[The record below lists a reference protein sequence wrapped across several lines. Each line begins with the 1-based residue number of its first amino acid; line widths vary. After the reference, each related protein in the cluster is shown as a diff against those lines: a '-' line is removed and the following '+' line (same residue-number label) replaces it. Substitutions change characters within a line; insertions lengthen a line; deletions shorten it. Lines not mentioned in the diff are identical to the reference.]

1 MRFLNLPPLLAL
13 YFAVTPALALDKTQK
28 DDLIVQC
35 AACHGA
41 DGIARD
47 AETPDIAGQH
57 DVYLYNQLKAFA
69 SGKRPHKEMRFMGR
83 HMTDGDMRAIADYY
97 ASLPKQ

>member
-1 MRFLNLPPLLAL
+1 MRVLTAACLLLAL
-13 YFAVTPALALDKTQK
+13 VSTPARALDKAQK

-41 DGIARD
+41 DGIAREAD
-47 AETPDIAGQH
+47 VPDIAGQH
-57 DVYLYNQLKAFA
+57 DVYLYKRLKEFA
-69 SGKRPHKEMRFMGR
+69 AGRSAHKEMRFMGR
-83 HMTDGDMRAIADYY
+83 HMTDQDMQIIADYY

>member
-1 MRFLNLPPLLAL
+1 LKILTATCLASALL
-13 YFAVTPALALDKTQK
+13 VTTGAQALDKAQK

-41 DGIARD
+41 DGIAREAD
-47 AETPDIAGQH
+47 VPDLAGQH
-57 DVYLYNQLKAFA
+57 DVYLYNRLKAFA
-69 SGKRPHKEMRFMGR
+69 AGKSQHKEMRYMGR
-83 HMTDGDMRAIADYY
+83 HMTDQDMRIIAEYY